1 MTDQDP
7 RRLTVVLNDPSAEW
21 AEIRSAMRAK
31 AQRRGGAC
39 TNLVV
44 MNALSSASGRS
55 DDDNYRSPIMRAA
68 AEQPMKTKVSVS
80 DRSKKQADVSSAR
93 SLGGSGDDAIMP
105 PGDKIRRESL
115 TSQDSC
121 RSNSSQSRR
130 PSLRN
135 GRSQSSRRRT
145 FRRNSQRGS
154 SRHRPNGSIRSIESI
169 NSSSSSLNINNSSF
183 KLASISAATRRCS
196 IDIMDFGVSERAL
209 MAAQDDCGRS
219 CVSLDEDVLEE
230 LQEEFDNNYD
240 DGNEGK
246 GGGAAGGGL
255 LLNWRHNDSSLRFID
270 NSGLDDGSTR
280 SEGDLDSFVDSCGF
294 LDWPSVAEEVDGN
307 IIETGDGA
315 SGTIQE
321 LVQLVSRLSTK
332 LGKSADNAKREEE
345 EWEEWNIE
353 DYENNLDDSAHSR
366 LRQSVARTFQKFA
379 RVPRR
384 DSNALSKSSHSQ
396 EGPTD
401 LFQIKQTLLNA
412 KNKQHQQGMEEEV
425 NNNKKK
431 RGSMPPRSRILL
443 FDRASPTDR
452 RSSASATDDTTRGA
466 IWVRDSRRDLDIDED
481 DEYKKMYDPA
491 PSNATQRIGGWNIFD
506 GVKSN
511 KAQNASQRRRSNNLF
526 KRQVDTDEMNGV
538 DER

>member
-1 MTDQDP
+1 MTEKDP

-31 AQRRGGAC
+31 AQGRGGVC

-44 MNALSSASGRS
+44 MNALSSASGGS
-55 DDDNYRSPIMRAA
+55 DDDHYSSPMMRAA

-80 DRSKKQADVSSAR
+80 DDRSTKQADVSSAR
-93 SLGGSGDDAIMP
+93 SLGGSGDDTIMP
-105 PGDKIRRESL
+105 PCDKNRRESL

-121 RSNSSQSRR
+121 RSNSSQSQR

-135 GRSQSSRRRT
+135 GRSLSSRRRA
-145 FRRNSQRGS
+145 FRLNSQRGS
-154 SRHRPNGSIRSIESI
+154 GRRLLQQQHRTHGSIRSIESI

-196 IDIMDFGVSERAL
+196 VDIMDFGVSERAL
-209 MAAQDDCGRS
+209 LAAQDDCGRS

-246 GGGAAGGGL
+246 RGGAAGGRL
-255 LLNWRHNDSSLRFID
+255 LLSWRHNDSSLRLIH

-294 LDWPSVAEEVDGN
+294 LDWPSVAAREDEVDGN

-321 LVQLVSRLSTK
+321 ESNENV
-332 LGKSADNAKREEE
+332 KREEE

-353 DYENNLDDSAHSR
+353 DYEKNLDDSARSG
-366 LRQSVARTFQKFA
+366 LRQNVARTFQKFA

-384 DSNALSKSSHSQ
+384 DSNALSK
-396 EGPTD
+396 GPTD
-401 LFQIKQTLLNA
+401 LLQIKQTLLNA
-412 KNKQHQQGMEEEV
+412 KNKQQQQGKEEEE

-431 RGSMPPRSRILL
+431 RGSMPPRSRK
-443 FDRASPTDR
+443 FDRPADR
-452 RSSASATDDTTRGA
+452 RSSASAINDTTQEA
-466 IWVRDSRRDLDIDED
+466 IWVRDSRRDLYLDEG
-481 DEYKKMYDPA
+481 DEYKKMYAPA
-491 PSNATQRIGGWNIFD
+491 PSNASQRIGWNIFE

-526 KRQVDTDEMNGV
+526 KRQVDTDKMNGV